1 MAKASDQ
8 LTVFYVVDVKA
19 CYRYY
24 LLKDST
30 TDKPSKPTT
39 YPPPSTWSS
48 TEPTYKSGS
57 TKKLYFVDC
66 IIFNNNT
73 FVYSDVSLSSSYET
87 SKSAYTKGTGTLRLQ
102 VGKSPYSYNTY
113 TLSSVERRKHKCQ

>member
-48 TEPTYKSGS
+48 TELTYKSGS

-73 FVYSDVSLSSSYET
+73 FVYSDVSLSSSYEA
-87 SKSAYTKGTGTLRLQ
+87 SK
-102 VGKSPYSYNTY
+102 
-113 TLSSVERRKHKCQ
+113 